1 MREAH
6 ITMRAYGGGQICGVS
21 PMGEKSP
28 ALLISR
34 WLVIVAAALAAIL
47 YVHWL
52 VVLPVP
58 VELVH
63 KETPFFVEVFLK
75 STQAPANAWFS
86 RLTLGLIAVTG
97 IASCALAII
106 ITLKAAQSPAI
117 RYLSAALAFCSVA
130 TAYFFF
136 AITHDVYRQLIG
148 WSWGNEWRAT
158 LDVVFYSLDLLA
170 PLFLIRFFR
179 AYPRSVTDEQLQKY
193 YREIMAEARV
203 KISHG
208 WRKHV
213 YPQRGADPNVPNKAE
228 RFISWGGS
236 PQEQMARVHRFWISP
251 RMYWVAF
258 AIAVLA
264 TAAGYLGRTTFD
276 QTGATSGAKVIEIF
290 LIVPT
295 VFVFLF
301 FVYGAQISFENLQFH
316 HRQALPED
324 RAKID
329 WIYATMLVA
338 GIVLVCVPPVWWA
351 ALIWLIPLMEAR
363 AIPPPGAWLFGGPT
377 IVAMEMFVLAFVT
390 ALALSIFYKGAVDP
404 RLAARKF
411 TVLGLLGLVIAFLF
425 VLIER
430 TIALK
435 IVAFFNLSPD
445 TGALIAGA
453 TVAATVAPIKNH
465 AEKAINSFV
474 SRYLPLDSM
483 IEGDRKTLV
492 VALSDLS
499 GYTLLSSRDE
509 KQAMLLAA
517 LLQRQA
523 AKLTEVHGG
532 RIVKSMGDA
541 VMFAFDDATSAAK
554 VMTALHRDFASAAE
568 QLGVTALPVHSGA
581 HLGEVTVARDG
592 DLYGQTVNIAARI
605 QDVAAAGQIVVSEI
619 FAAAAENAVY
629 RDLGPQQFKNVPE
642 TVSCRELLPST
653 SLPQPATI

>member
-1 MREAH
+1 
-6 ITMRAYGGGQICGVS
+6 
-21 PMGEKSP
+21 MGDKSP
-28 ALLISR
+28 AVLISR
-34 WLVIVAAALAAIL
+34 WFVIVAAILATFVF
-47 YVHWL
+47 VHWL
-52 VVLPVP
+52 VVLPAP
-58 VELVH
+58 VELTRH
-63 KETPFFVEVFLK
+63 ETPLFVGVFFRT
-75 STQAPANAWFS
+75 TQVQADAWFS
-86 RLTLGLIAVTG
+86 LLALGLIAVTG

-106 ITLKAAQSPAI
+106 ITLKAVQSPAI
-117 RYLSAALAFCSVA
+117 RYLGAALAFCSVS

-136 AITHDVYRQLIG
+136 ATTHDIYRQMIG
-148 WSWGNEWRAT
+148 WSWGNGWRAM

-179 AYPRSVTDEQLQKY
+179 AYPRSVTDEQLRHY
-193 YREIMAEARV
+193 YLEIMAEARV
-203 KISHG
+203 KISKG
-208 WRKHV
+208 WRRHV
-213 YPQRGADPNVPNKAE
+213 YPQSSENPNVPNKVE

-251 RMYWVAF
+251 TMYWVAF
-258 AIAVLA
+258 AIALLA
-264 TAAGYLGRTTFD
+264 TAADYLGRTMFEP
-276 QTGATSGAKVIEIF
+276 TGTASGAKVIEIF
-290 LIVPT
+290 LVVPT

-316 HRQALPED
+316 HRQSLPED

-338 GIVLVCVPPVWWA
+338 GIVLLCVPPVWWA

-363 AIPPPGAWLFGGPT
+363 EIPPPGAWLFGGPT
-377 IVAMEMFVLAFVT
+377 IVALELFVMAFVA
-390 ALALSIFYKGAVDP
+390 ALALSIFYRGAVDP

-411 TVLGLLGLVIAFLF
+411 TVLGILGLVIAFLF

-430 TIALK
+430 TVALK

-445 TGALIAGA
+445 TGALLAGA
-453 TVAATVAPIKNH
+453 AVAASIAPVKNR
-465 AEKAINSFV
+465 AEKTINIFV
-474 SRYLPLDSM
+474 GRFLPLDSM
-483 IEGDRKTLV
+483 IEGERTTLV

-499 GYTLLSSRDE
+499 GYTLLSSHDE
-509 KQAMLLAA
+509 KQALLLAA

-523 AKLTEVHGG
+523 AKLTEAHGG
-532 RIVKSMGDA
+532 RVVKSMGDA
-541 VMFAFDDATSAAK
+541 VMFAFDDPASAAK
-554 VMTALHRDFASAAE
+554 VLTALHHDFALAAE

-605 QDVAAAGQIVVSEI
+605 QGVAAAGQIVVSET

-629 RDLGPQQFKNVPE
+629 RDLGPQQLKNVPGA
-642 TVSCRELLPST
+642 VSCRELLPST